1 VARRSKIQNRKAA
14 TTLLVVIV
22 VCLVAAEVT
31 QIDHHYVL
39 AGTQLIGW
47 AFLPLAIALGF
58 TWPVKC
64 RVKTASRKACRN
76 WAYGFLFGCTQTP
89 GHWSGKLL
97 VRLGLK
103 GDEAKPVESR
113 KPAGSY
119 ALAYQPPPQTKP
131 LPPQSKPMT
140 VEDSTLAKCGA
151 WFGIVSAVATVVQTA
166 VAVILFV
173 H

>member
-14 TTLLVVIV
+14 TTVFVVLAG
-22 VCLVAAEVT
+22 CLVAAGVN

-39 AGTQLIGW
+39 AGTELIGW
-47 AFLPLAIALGF
+47 AFVPLTVALGF

-64 RVKTASRKACRN
+64 KVKTTGRKACGN
-76 WAYGFLFGCTQTP
+76 WSYGCLFGCSQTA
-89 GHWSGKLL
+89 GHRWGKLL

-119 ALAYQPPPQTKP
+119 ALAYQPPSPSKP
-131 LPPQSKPMT
+131 IPSQSKPMS
-140 VEDSTLAKCGA
+140 VEDSPLAKCGA
-151 WFGIVSAVATVVQTA
+151 WADIVSAVATVMQT
-166 VAVILFV
+166 VMAVIPFV

>member
-14 TTLLVVIV
+14 TTVLVVLAI
-22 VCLVAAEVT
+22 CLVAAGVT

-39 AGTQLIGW
+39 AGTQYIGW

-64 RVKTASRKACRN
+64 RVKTTGRKACGN
-76 WAYGFLFGCTQTP
+76 WAYGFLFGCAQAA
-89 GHWSGKLL
+89 GHRWGKLL

-119 ALAYQPPPQTKP
+119 ALTYQP
-131 LPPQSKPMT
+131 PPQSKPMT
-140 VEDSTLAKCGA
+140 VEDSTLAKCGS
-151 WFGIVSAVATVVQTA
+151 WFGIGSAVATVVQTII
-166 VAVILFV
+166 AVILFV